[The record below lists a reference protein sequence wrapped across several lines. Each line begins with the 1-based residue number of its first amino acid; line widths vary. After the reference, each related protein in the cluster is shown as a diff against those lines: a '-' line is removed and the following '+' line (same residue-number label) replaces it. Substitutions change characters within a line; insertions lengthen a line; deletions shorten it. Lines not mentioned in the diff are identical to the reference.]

1 MSATNRQIDDW
12 LRGKEDEHLE
22 FKEAKSQFHFD
33 KLVKYCAA
41 LANEGGGSIVLGVS
55 DKAPRRIVGT
65 AAFRELERT
74 KAGLVDKL
82 RLRIAAEEIQHPDG
96 RLLVFTAPARPLGM
110 PSSVDGAY
118 WMRAGEDLAPMTPDQ
133 LRRIFDEAGPDFSA
147 EACLGATLADLD
159 ARAIEAF
166 RQRWHVK
173 TKRDSIL
180 QCSDEQLLRDTE
192 LVSDSGI
199 TYAALVLLGTRAALG
214 CHLPQAELIFE
225 YRSSE
230 AAGPASQRVEFR
242 EGFLLYYDRLWELVN
257 LRNDRQHY
265 QDGLFMLE
273 IPTFSEGAV
282 REVIL
287 NAVAHRD
294 YRLAGSIFVRQYGRR
309 IEIVSPG
316 GFLEGVTPENILDRQ
331 LPRNRRIA
339 DALARCG
346 LVERAGQGANRIY
359 ESCIREGKD
368 LPDFTHTDAWQ
379 VSLTLHGQIRDARF
393 VRFLERV
400 GSETQVSF
408 DTHELMVL
416 DLVHRELPVPS
427 VFRSRIPKL
436 VSSGILES
444 VGRGR
449 GTRYLLSRRFHAALG
464 EPGGYTRRRGLDRE
478 TSKELL
484 YRHLRDR
491 AGAGCPMAELQ
502 QVLPGQSRAQIKR
515 LLDELR
521 REGRA
526 YLQGVRRWA
535 RWHAGNETSG
545 SGPGVS
551 KSHRES

>member
-1 MSATNRQIDDW
+1 MTVTDRQIDEW
-12 LRGKEDEHLE
+12 LCGREDEHLE
-22 FKEAKSQFHFD
+22 FKEAKNNFHFD

-41 LANEGGGSIVLGVS
+41 LANEGGGAIVLGVT
-55 DKAPRRIVGT
+55 DKLPRQVVGT
-65 AAFRELERT
+65 SAFREIERT

-82 RLRIAAEEIQHPDG
+82 RPRISADEIQHRDG
-96 RLLVFTAPARPLGM
+96 RILVFTAPARPLGM
-110 PSSVDGAY
+110 PIPVGGAY
-118 WMRAGEDLAPMTPDQ
+118 WMRAGEELVPMTPDQ

-147 EACLGATLADLD
+147 ETCLGATLADLD
-159 ARAIEAF
+159 SRAIAAF
-166 RQRWHVK
+166 RHRWHVK
-173 TKRDSIL
+173 AKRDVIL
-180 QCSDEQLLRDTE
+180 QCSAEQLLRDAE
-192 LVSDSGI
+192 LVSDAGV
-199 TYAALVLLGTRAALG
+199 TYAALVLLGTRTALG
-214 CHLPQAELIFE
+214 RYLSQAELIFE

-230 AAGPASQRVEFR
+230 AAGPASQREEFR

-273 IPTFSEGAV
+273 IATFSEGAV

-294 YRLAGSIFVRQYGRR
+294 YRLAGSVFIRQFARR

-316 GFLEGVTPENILDRQ
+316 GFLEGITPDNILDRQ

-346 LVERAGQGANRIY
+346 LVERAGQGANRIF

-368 LPDFTHTDAWQ
+368 LPDFTNTDAWQ
-379 VSLTLHGQIRDARF
+379 VSLTLHGQIRDSRF

-408 DTHELMVL
+408 DTHELLVL

-427 VFRSRIPKL
+427 ELRSRLPKL
-436 VSSGILES
+436 IDSGILET

-464 EPGGYTRRRGLDRE
+464 ERGGYTRRRGLDRE

-484 YRHLRDR
+484 YRHLRDQ
-491 AGAGCPMAELQ
+491 AGAGCPMAEL
-502 QVLPGQSRAQIKR
+502 
-515 LLDELR
+515 
-521 REGRA
+521 
-526 YLQGVRRWA
+526 
-535 RWHAGNETSG
+535 
-545 SGPGVS
+545 
-551 KSHRES
+551 

>member
-1 MSATNRQIDDW
+1 MTLTDRQIDDW
-12 LRGKEDEHLE
+12 LRGKENEHLE
-22 FKEAKSQFHFD
+22 FKEAKNNFHFD

-41 LANEGGGSIVLGVS
+41 LANEGGGSIVLGVA
-55 DKAPRRIVGT
+55 DKLPRQVVGT
-65 AAFRELERT
+65 SAFREIERT
-74 KAGLVDKL
+74 KAGLVEKL
-82 RLRIAAEEIQHPDG
+82 RLRINADEVQHRDG
-96 RLLVFTAPARPLGM
+96 RILVFTAPARPLGM
-110 PSSVDGAY
+110 PIAVDGAY
-118 WMRAGEDLAPMTPDQ
+118 WMRAGEELVPMTADQ

-147 EACLGATLADLD
+147 EPCLGATIADLD
-159 ARAIEAF
+159 LRAIEAF
-166 RQRWHVK
+166 RHRWHVK
-173 TKRDSIL
+173 TKRDAIL
-180 QCSDEQLLRDTE
+180 QSPAEQLLRDAE
-192 LVSDSGI
+192 LVSDAGVS
-199 TYAALVLLGTRAALG
+199 YAALVLLGTRTALG
-214 CHLPQAELIFE
+214 RYLSQAELIFE

-230 AAGPASQRVEFR
+230 AAGPASQREEFR

-282 REVIL
+282 REAIL

-294 YRLAGSIFVRQYGRR
+294 YRVAGSVFIRQFGRR

-316 GFLEGVTPENILDRQ
+316 GFLEGITPDNILDRQ

-346 LVERAGQGANRIY
+346 LVERAGQGANRIF

-368 LPDFTHTDAWQ
+368 LPDFTNTDAWQ
-379 VSLTLHGQIRDARF
+379 VSLTLHGQIRDPRF

-416 DLVHRELPVPS
+416 DLAHRELPVPPEL
-427 VFRSRIPKL
+427 RSRITKL
-436 VSSGILES
+436 VDSGILET

-484 YRHLRDR
+484 YRHLRDQ

-515 LLDELR
+515 LVDELR
-521 REGRA
+521 QEGKA
-526 YLQGVRRWA
+526 CLEGSRRWA
-535 RWHAGNETSG
+535 RWYAGSESSG
-545 SGPGVS
+545 SGSGVS
-551 KSHRES
+551 KSHREP